1 MRFGGARR
9 GNNFVASGACA
20 AAWYVRRV
28 FAAVATMAVRRVEE
42 GRSPPRPRASLV
54 GVTIAVL
61 VGSVGCGA
69 RVLPPPPA
77 PGVSER
83 LPEIAMPTE
92 GPRAGHGFVVL
103 DVPGE
108 PARVSV
114 CDGARGLG
122 GDALC
127 STRRAL
133 CARLPCVAE
142 LPVGVR
148 RVVFEST
155 SDASRESTADVTVGR
170 EVVVV
175 RHALG
180 LHREHRGL
188 VSAGSVSWLVGGPV
202 AVLSGAVLVGNELST
217 FEGESSAGPARGA
230 AITGLVVGASLVAVG
245 VTLSVLGRPETQK
258 GATTTTPW
266 PGARAGG
273 LSFRF

>member
-1 MRFGGARR
+1 M
-9 GNNFVASGACA
+9 SL
-20 AAWYVRRV
+20 RV
-28 FAAVATMAVRRVEE
+28 
-42 GRSPPRPRASLV
+42 SLA
-54 GVTIAVL
+54 GVTLVTL
-61 VGSVGCGA
+61 VGSAGCGA
-69 RVLPPPPA
+69 RVLPPPPVPSA
-77 PGVSER
+77 SER

-92 GPRAGHGFVVL
+92 GPRTGHGFVVL

-108 PARVSV
+108 RAKVSV

-127 STRRAL
+127 STRRPL

-142 LPVGVR
+142 LPAGVR

-155 SDASRESTADVTVGR
+155 TDGSRESTAEVKVGR
-170 EVVVV
+170 ELVVV

-180 LHREHRGL
+180 HNREHRGL
-188 VSAGSVSWLVGGPV
+188 VSAGSASLLVGGPV
-202 AVLSGAVLVGNELST
+202 LVLSGAVLVGNELST

-258 GATTTTPW
+258 GSTTTTLGPSV
-266 PGARAGG
+266 GASG